1 MSGRITPRGGLIL
14 LEKELK
20 LLFKNKR
27 RIFILTIIPII
38 ILVMGL
44 ITGFTTG
51 GDPDTDPLGP
61 VVISVLDE
69 NPSNVTQAM
78 KSYWETINNTEII
91 DISGD
96 YSAVVN
102 ESNFHVLVYIP
113 SNFTNLIL
121 NENISSVEIIY
132 NINSS
137 RYNLVAF
144 QVLIQTLVF
153 EDQLIR
159 SNNPDVAFELI
170 EPKFRSLN
178 GAENDGE
185 DDISDDLI
193 GLLVVVPVYIIIFVI
208 ITPMS
213 LILISVTIEREQKT
227 LETLFLQPVKRRD
240 IVLGKV
246 YYGMALVLITIFLD
260 MLALVLAVI
269 IFTSFGDH
277 EMSDILDLMD
287 EAYQEL
293 GLQVILGFL
302 VALLVIAVNIIAFA
316 ILLSLVA
323 KDEREANMISG
334 ILPMLIFGIVAFI
347 FIVPVDEFSTIY
359 QVIWV
364 SLPVIGV
371 IIVIYLSGLAGS
383 IIWLAY
389 LSVAAQIVW
398 AYFTINFITKISE
411 AESIIELSYGALFRE
426 MKRFIFRR

>member
-1 MSGRITPRGGLIL
+1 MSARITPRGGLIL
-14 LEKELK
+14 LEKEIK

-27 RIFILTIIPII
+27 RIFILAIIPIV

-44 ITGFTTG
+44 VMGFTLDA
-51 GDPDTDPLGP
+51 DPDDKMTGP
-61 VVISVLDE
+61 VVISILDE

-78 KSYWETINNTEII
+78 KSYWETINNTEFTEV
-91 DISGD
+91 SGD
-96 YSAVVN
+96 YSSILN
-102 ESNFHVLVYIP
+102 ESNFHVLVFIP

-121 NENISSVEIIY
+121 NENVSTVEIVY
-132 NINSS
+132 NTNSS

-144 QVLIQTLVF
+144 DLYIMTIIF

-159 SNNPDVAFELI
+159 SNNPDVAFDLI
-170 EPKFRSLN
+170 EPKFRSIEEDEDGN
-178 GAENDGE
+178 GG

-208 ITPMS
+208 ISPMS

-246 YYGMALVLITIFLD
+246 YYGLALVLITIFLD
-260 MLALVLAVI
+260 LLAVVLAMV
-269 IFTSFGDH
+269 IFTTF
-277 EMSDILDLMD
+277 SDVNDFSGILDLMG
-287 EAYQEL
+287 EVYQEL

-302 VALLVIAVNIIAFA
+302 VALLVIALNIIAFA

-334 ILPMLIFGIVAFI
+334 ILPMLLFGIVAFI
-347 FIVPVDEFSTIY
+347 FVVPVDEFSTIY
-359 QVIWV
+359 QAIWV
-364 SLPVIGV
+364 SFPVIGV
-371 IIVIYLSGLAGS
+371 IIVIYLSGLAGG

-398 AYFTINFITKISE
+398 AYFTINFTNNI
-411 AESIIELSYGALFRE
+411 
-426 MKRFIFRR
+426 

>member
-1 MSGRITPRGGLIL
+1 
-14 LEKELK
+14 
-20 LLFKNKR
+20 
-27 RIFILTIIPII
+27 
-38 ILVMGL
+38 
-44 ITGFTTG
+44 
-51 GDPDTDPLGP
+51 
-61 VVISVLDE
+61 
-69 NPSNVTQAM
+69 
-78 KSYWETINNTEII
+78 
-91 DISGD
+91 
-96 YSAVVN
+96 
-102 ESNFHVLVYIP
+102 
-113 SNFTNLIL
+113 
-121 NENISSVEIIY
+121 
-132 NINSS
+132 
-137 RYNLVAF
+137 
-144 QVLIQTLVF
+144 
-153 EDQLIR
+153 
-159 SNNPDVAFELI
+159 
-170 EPKFRSLN
+170 N

-347 FIVPVDEFSTIY
+347 FIVPVDEFNTVY
-359 QVIWV
+359 QAIWV

-389 LSVAAQIVW
+389 LSVVAQIIW
-398 AYFTINFITKISE
+398 AYFTISFITKISE
-411 AESIIELSYGALFRE
+411 AESIIELSYGAVFKEL
-426 MKRFIFRR
+426 KRIILRRK